1 MNERSMACERQTR
14 RGLVDKLRRISGV
27 SRQQTGS
34 GVAFTV
40 VPDLLCGVELRGIR
54 GKLLHVETGMGLA
67 DTLDGRPPVNRAAVP
82 EQEARTSEMAQE
94 GSEALRDI
102 DSLKVLR
109 LPVEVQAHML
119 PLRRHG
125 QGRQG
130 GEAVMFV
137 AVGDDGRLA
146 GGSPGAAPGG
156 DE

>member
-1 MNERSMACERQTR
+1 
-14 RGLVDKLRRISGV
+14 
-27 SRQQTGS
+27 
-34 GVAFTV
+34 
-40 VPDLLCGVELRGIR
+40 
-54 GKLLHVETGMGLA
+54 MGLA